1 MQSCTTCIILLYRR
15 TYKTFVPSYKTFVPY
30 GGIQSTQQYI
40 YKYVGVI
47 HYSHIIQYAAEKNTE
62 GYIIMIER
70 YSLPEMA
77 AIWSAAHKTDLWL
90 RVELLVCEGWAREG
104 IIPEEA
110 MAKIRQAGY
119 NAERMQE
126 IEQETHHDVI
136 SFLRSIQEQLGLE
149 GRFIHLGLTSSDVLD
164 TGLAA
169 QLKEAGVLLSTS
181 LAELVQTVA
190 EAAVRYKYTL
200 MAGRT
205 HGIHAEPTTF
215 GLKLAL
221 WVDELRR
228 GQQRL
233 AAALEQVTV
242 GKISGAVGTH
252 ATIPPQIEEFV
263 CEEMGLGVAPVSSQI
278 VQRDRHA
285 HFMTSLALLGSSL
298 EKMAQEIRH
307 LQRTELS
314 EAFEPF
320 AAGQQGS
327 SAMPHKRNPELC
339 ERICGLARVLRGFS
353 LTAMEN
359 IALWHERDI
368 SHSSAERIILPDACA
383 LIHYMLHTFTNVISG
398 LDVDEQR
405 MQENLN
411 MTGGLVFS
419 QRILLALI
427 DKGVG
432 RQEAY
437 KMVQRNAKKV
447 WGIASS
453 GAIPGP
459 ALLEALGSDSEV
471 TEYLSRSE
479 LAELTNTDY
488 YVKYIDTAFKRLG
501 L

>member
-1 MQSCTTCIILLYRR
+1 
-15 TYKTFVPSYKTFVPY
+15 
-30 GGIQSTQQYI
+30 
-40 YKYVGVI
+40 
-47 HYSHIIQYAAEKNTE
+47 
-62 GYIIMIER
+62 MIER
-70 YSLPEMA
+70 YSLPEMTG
-77 AIWSAAHKTDLWL
+77 IWSAGHKTDMWL
-90 RVELLVCEGWAREG
+90 RVELLVCEAWAREG
-104 IIPEEA
+104 VIPAEA
-110 MAKIRQAGY
+110 MEKIRAARY
-119 NAERMQE
+119 NMQRMQE
-126 IEQETHHDVI
+126 IEQETHHDII
-136 SFLRSIQEQLGLE
+136 SFLRSIQEQLGPE

-169 QLKEAGVLLSTS
+169 QLKEAGVLLSKS
-181 LAELVQTVA
+181 LAELTQVVAKQAVQ
-190 EAAVRYKYTL
+190 YKYTL

-205 HGIHAEPTTF
+205 HGIHAEPMTF

-252 ATIPPQIEEFV
+252 ASVPPQIEEFV
-263 CEEMGLGVAPVSSQI
+263 CEQMGLGVAAVSSQI

-285 HFMTSLALLGSSL
+285 HFMTTLALIGSSL

-307 LQRTELS
+307 LQRTEVS

-320 AAGQQGS
+320 GTGQQGS

-339 ERICGLARVLRGFS
+339 ERICGLARVLRGYAVTS
-353 LTAMEN
+353 MEDV
-359 IALWHERDI
+359 ALWHERDI
-368 SHSSAERIILPDACA
+368 SHSSAERIIIPDACI
-383 LIHYMLHTFTNVISG
+383 LLHYMLHIFTGVMSG
-398 LDVDEQR
+398 LQVDEER
-405 MQENLN
+405 MLTNLN

-447 WGIASS
+447 WSMSS
-453 GAIPGP
+453 KGP
-459 ALLEALGSDSEV
+459 IQGQALVEALSSDPQV
-471 TEYLSRSE
+471 TEYLTRTE
-479 LAELTNTDY
+479 LTELTNTDY
-488 YVKYIDTAFKRLG
+488 YVKYIDTSFKRLG

>member
-1 MQSCTTCIILLYRR
+1 
-15 TYKTFVPSYKTFVPY
+15 
-30 GGIQSTQQYI
+30 
-40 YKYVGVI
+40 
-47 HYSHIIQYAAEKNTE
+47 
-62 GYIIMIER
+62 
-70 YSLPEMA
+70 
-77 AIWSAAHKTDLWL
+77 
-90 RVELLVCEGWAREG
+90 
-104 IIPEEA
+104 
-110 MAKIRQAGY
+110 
-119 NAERMQE
+119 
-126 IEQETHHDVI
+126 
-136 SFLRSIQEQLGLE
+136 
-149 GRFIHLGLTSSDVLD
+149 
-164 TGLAA
+164 
-169 QLKEAGVLLSTS
+169 VLLSTS

-368 SHSSAERIILPDACA
+368 SHSSAERIILPDACT

>member
-1 MQSCTTCIILLYRR
+1 
-15 TYKTFVPSYKTFVPY
+15 
-30 GGIQSTQQYI
+30 
-40 YKYVGVI
+40 
-47 HYSHIIQYAAEKNTE
+47 
-62 GYIIMIER
+62 MIER

-77 AIWSAAHKTDLWL
+77 AIWSASHKTDTWL

-104 IIPEEA
+104 IIPQEA
-110 MAKIRQAGY
+110 MEKIRRASY
-119 NAERMQE
+119 NSERMQE

-136 SFLRSIQEQLGLE
+136 SFLRSIQEQLGPE

-169 QLKEAGVLLSTS
+169 QLKEAGILLTTS

-190 EAAVRYKYTL
+190 QAAVQYKYTL
-200 MAGRT
+200 MVGRT
-205 HGIHAEPTTF
+205 HGIHAEPTTL

-228 GQQRL
+228 GQERL
-233 AAALEQVTV
+233 AAALEEVTV

-252 ATIPPQIEEFV
+252 ATVPPQIEEFV
-263 CEEMGLGVAPVSSQI
+263 CEEMGLGVEPISSQI

-285 HFMTSLALLGSSL
+285 HFITSLALLGSSL

-307 LQRTELS
+307 LQRTEIS

-339 ERICGLARVLRGFS
+339 ERICGLARVLRGFAV
-353 LTAMEN
+353 TAMEN

-368 SHSSAERIILPDACA
+368 SHSSAERIIIPDACILA
-383 LIHYMLHTFTNVISG
+383 HYMLHTFTHVMSG
-398 LDVDEQR
+398 LQVDVER
-405 MQENLN
+405 MEANLN
-411 MTGGLVFS
+411 MTGGLIFS

-437 KMVQRNAKKV
+437 KMVQRSAKKV
-447 WGIASS
+447 WSMASK
-453 GAIPGP
+453 GAIHEP
-459 ALLEALGSDSEV
+459 ALLEALSSDPEV
-471 TEYLSRSE
+471 TEYLSRDE
-479 LAELTNTDY
+479 LAELMNTDY
-488 YVKYIDTAFKRLG
+488 YVKYIDTAFTRVG

>member
-1 MQSCTTCIILLYRR
+1 
-15 TYKTFVPSYKTFVPY
+15 
-30 GGIQSTQQYI
+30 
-40 YKYVGVI
+40 
-47 HYSHIIQYAAEKNTE
+47 
-62 GYIIMIER
+62 MIER

-90 RVELLVCEGWAREG
+90 QVELLVCEGWTREG

-368 SHSSAERIILPDACA
+368 SHSSAERIILPDACT

-437 KMVQRNAKKV
+437 KMIQRNAKKV
-447 WGIASS
+447 WGMASS
-453 GAIPGP
+453 GAIHGP

>member
-1 MQSCTTCIILLYRR
+1 
-15 TYKTFVPSYKTFVPY
+15 
-30 GGIQSTQQYI
+30 
-40 YKYVGVI
+40 
-47 HYSHIIQYAAEKNTE
+47 
-62 GYIIMIER
+62 MIER

-77 AIWSAAHKTDLWL
+77 AIWSASHKTDTWL

-104 IIPEEA
+104 IIPQEA
-110 MAKIRQAGY
+110 MEKIRRASY
-119 NAERMQE
+119 KAERMQE

-136 SFLRSIQEQLGLE
+136 SFLRSIQEQLGPE

-169 QLKEAGVLLSTS
+169 QLKEAGILLTTS

-190 EAAVRYKYTL
+190 QAAVQYKYTL
-200 MAGRT
+200 MVGRT
-205 HGIHAEPTTF
+205 HGIHAEPTTL

-228 GQQRL
+228 GQERL
-233 AAALEQVTV
+233 AAALEEVTV

-252 ATIPPQIEEFV
+252 ATVPPQIEEFV
-263 CEEMGLGVAPVSSQI
+263 CEQMGLGVEPISSQI

-285 HFMTSLALLGSSL
+285 HFITSLALLGSSL

-307 LQRTELS
+307 LQRTEIS

-339 ERICGLARVLRGFS
+339 ERICGLARVLRGFAV
-353 LTAMEN
+353 TAMEN

-368 SHSSAERIILPDACA
+368 SHSSAERIIIPDACILA
-383 LIHYMLHTFTNVISG
+383 HYMLHTFTHVMSG
-398 LDVDEQR
+398 LQVDVER
-405 MQENLN
+405 MQANLN
-411 MTGGLVFS
+411 MTGGLIFS

-427 DKGVG
+427 DKDVG

-437 KMVQRNAKKV
+437 KMVQRSAKKV
-447 WGIASS
+447 WSMASK
-453 GAIPGP
+453 GAIHEP
-459 ALLEALGSDSEV
+459 ALLEALSSDPEV
-471 TEYLSRSE
+471 TEYLSRDE
-479 LAELTNTDY
+479 LAELMNTDY
-488 YVKYIDTAFKRLG
+488 YVKYIDTAFTRVG

>member
-1 MQSCTTCIILLYRR
+1 
-15 TYKTFVPSYKTFVPY
+15 
-30 GGIQSTQQYI
+30 
-40 YKYVGVI
+40 
-47 HYSHIIQYAAEKNTE
+47 
-62 GYIIMIER
+62 MIER

-77 AIWSAAHKTDLWL
+77 TIWSTRHKTDTWL

-104 IIPEEA
+104 VIPANA
-110 MAKIRQAGY
+110 MEKIRHAAYDMQ
-119 NAERMQE
+119 RMRE

-136 SFLRSIQEQLGLE
+136 AFLRSIQEQLGPE
-149 GRFIHLGLTSSDVLD
+149 GRYIHLGLTSSDVLD

-169 QLKEAGVLLSTS
+169 QLKEAGVLLTAS
-181 LAELVQTVA
+181 LAELVRVVEQ
-190 EAAVRYKYTL
+190 AAVRYKYTL

-205 HGIHAEPTTF
+205 HGIHAEPITF

-233 AAALEQVTV
+233 ATALEQVMV

-252 ATIPPQIEEFV
+252 ATVPPQIEEFV
-263 CEEMGLGVAPVSSQI
+263 CEQMGLGVEAVSSQI

-285 HFMTSLALLGSSL
+285 QFITTLALIGCSL

-307 LQRTELS
+307 LQRTEVS
-314 EAFEPF
+314 EVFEPF

-339 ERICGLARVLRGFS
+339 ERICGLARVLRGFAV
-353 LTAMEN
+353 TAMEN
-359 IALWHERDI
+359 VALWHERDI
-368 SHSSAERIILPDACA
+368 SHSSTERIIIPDACT
-383 LIHYMLHTFTNVISG
+383 LLHYMLHIFTDVVAG
-398 LDVDEQR
+398 LQVEAER
-405 MQENLN
+405 MRTNLD

-419 QRILLALI
+419 QRIMLALI
-427 DKGVG
+427 DKGAG

-447 WGIASS
+447 WGMASK
-453 GAIPGP
+453 GAIAGP
-459 ALLEALGSDSEV
+459 ALVDALKEDAEV
-471 TEYLSRSE
+471 SQYLSPGE
-479 LAELTNTDY
+479 LLELTSTDY
-488 YVKYIDTAFKRLG
+488 YVKYVDTAFARLG

>member
-1 MQSCTTCIILLYRR
+1 
-15 TYKTFVPSYKTFVPY
+15 
-30 GGIQSTQQYI
+30 
-40 YKYVGVI
+40 
-47 HYSHIIQYAAEKNTE
+47 
-62 GYIIMIER
+62 MIER

-77 AIWSAAHKTDLWL
+77 AIWSAAHKTDAWL

-104 IIPEEA
+104 VIPQDAIE
-110 MAKIRQAGY
+110 KIRQARY
-119 NAERMQE
+119 NMQRMQE

-136 SFLRSIQEQLGLE
+136 SFLRSIQEQLGPE

-169 QLKEAGVLLSTS
+169 QMKEAGVLLSQALT
-181 LAELVQTVA
+181 ELTQVVGQVAVQH
-190 EAAVRYKYTL
+190 KYTL

-205 HGIHAEPTTF
+205 HGIHAEPITF
-215 GLKLAL
+215 GLKMAL
-221 WVDELRR
+221 WFDELRR
-228 GQQRL
+228 HQQRL

-263 CEEMGLGVAPVSSQI
+263 CEQMGLGVAPVSSQI

-285 HFMTSLALLGSSL
+285 HFMTTLALIASSL

-320 AAGQQGS
+320 GSGQQGS

-339 ERICGLARVLRGFS
+339 ERVCGLARVLRGFAV
-353 LTAMEN
+353 TAMEN
-359 IALWHERDI
+359 VALWHERDI
-368 SHSSAERIILPDACA
+368 SHSSTERIILPDGCT
-383 LIHYMLHTFTNVISG
+383 LLHYMLHIFTRVMRG
-398 LDVDEQR
+398 LQVDSER
-405 MQENLN
+405 MLANLN

-437 KMVQRNAKKV
+437 KMVQRNAKQV
-447 WGIASS
+447 WSMASA
-453 GAIPGP
+453 GAVQGP
-459 ALLEALGSDSEV
+459 ALLEALSKDEEV
-471 TEYLSRSE
+471 THYLSSDE
-479 LAELTNTDY
+479 LQELTSTDY
-488 YVKYIDTAFKRLG
+488 YIKYIDTAFQRVG